1 MFHSQN
7 ASLQAEGGNYNDL
20 ENIDKWKGLFIASLK
35 KVLEQVHPKL
45 SAKDDAVCYV
55 EGLCLRLLAMLVAKP
70 PPHTIQD
77 VEDRVKKTFPN
88 PIDKWALNE
97 ARETVDKSKKKKL
110 VLPFDKIHSILQ
122 KDVLQYKIDSSVSLF
137 LVAILEYISADILK
151 LAGNYVRNIKHDE
164 ISQEDIE
171 LAMCADKVLM
181 DMFYQG
187 ESGENHSLS
196 PSPLP
201 PTTPRASLSYE
212 EIVKELINEE
222 KQYQRDLHMI
232 IRIFR
237 EELMRVFPHSK
248 DQLEI
253 IFSNILD
260 IYEVTVTLLGSL
272 EDVLEMSQEQ
282 APCIGSCFEELAEA
296 AEFDVYIKYSR
307 DVTSEAAK
315 QSLIN
320 LLERPEANSL
330 QTAAHGFRLAV
341 KYYLPKLLLGPI
353 AHAFLYLDYIKILL
367 QLSPSQEDR
376 ESFEQVQGL
385 LKPLQIE
392 LQAIVSAMPK
402 DSMARINSRTRKQ
415 LAMEKTKEMEKTVE
429 HWDKDVGQNCN
440 EFIREDTLA
449 KMSSGK
455 RMTERKVFLFD
466 GLLVLCKA
474 NTNRR
479 PGVTGGTTNY
489 DFRLKEKIYIRR
501 AEIIDRADT
510 EDLKHAF
517 EVSPRDPQSVVL
529 IAKNASHKCDWMA
542 DLIMLNTKPMLE
554 RLLDRD
560 ILLEIE
566 KKHPLKLP
574 SPELYKFAV
583 PDSTSNIV
591 LEGREGSSS
600 VPLIKGATL
609 VKLVERLTY
618 HMNADPMFVRTFL
631 TTYRSFCSPRDLLQL
646 LIERFDIPEPNLVY
660 TECTGKDG
668 SSGDVETEK
677 LHKNLQREDWKRY
690 KKEYVQPVQFR
701 VLNVLRH
708 WVDHHYYDFE
718 RDPQLLEMLLD
729 FLDTIKG
736 KSMRKWV
743 DSVSRI
749 IQKKK
754 NDACD
759 DNHRQITFAFGH
771 SPPAIEHHLQVP
783 DNEINLLTLHPLELA
798 RQLTL
803 LEFELYKNVKP
814 SELVGSVWTKKEK
827 ETTSPNLL
835 KIIKHTT
842 NFTRWIEK
850 SIIEAENYDER
861 VAIVSRA
868 IEVMMVCLDLNNFN
882 GVLSIVSAMLSASV
896 YRLKLTF
903 QGLSKRCEN
912 CLLECQELNN
922 DHFRKYQDKLRSI
935 NPPCVPFFGM
945 YLTNILHI
953 EEGNP
958 DFLPGTDLINFS
970 KRRRVAEITGEI
982 QQYQNQP
989 YCLKIDPKIRNFLET
1004 LDPFKDKS
1012 VTDIQ
1017 NYLYKESLRL
1027 EPRGC
1032 KAPQKFPRRWPDL
1045 SLKSPGI
1052 KPSHTKSNR
1061 HNSQSSGS
1069 ISSSSGLGLSTSTS
1083 TITPFIPRGPTSEP
1097 EHSPPSN
1104 LSAHDFSVFAN
1115 VRISESS
1122 NHHHPHHTRAG
1133 SSASSSFLSQ
1143 SNVSLNTISPN
1154 AYGDGDTV
1162 SLLSSATINISG
1174 SSHTGVCPPE
1184 VPRRSNSV
1192 VSMPGFTGGENFKP
1206 ILSPRYSDSGYMSG
1220 GRSGTLQ
1227 SNKGLDSLNEENSCS
1242 SASIETVLP
1251 VGGILVPSQAPPV
1264 VSPRKISGSSSVSEA
1279 QLLQHQDTASGD
1291 VSASS
1296 STGGMSPWSAAAS
1309 FNPSSPKLFMQYPTS
1324 AGDTSIYNNNN
1335 SISCDPPHNH
1345 HNSSIGPIPISPH
1358 VNVPHVA
1365 QNQFSSHNPPPL
1377 PPRQTTRIQKTET
1390 SHHVQQAPDAPQL
1403 PPRDKSPP
1411 PLPPRTY
1418 GSTRLTKEN
1427 LSMHNNLGT
1436 GKSSLLLPSTSTIM
1450 LRRNSAM
1457 ERAAKENLTNNL
1469 GSAPL
1474 TPSPSTSTSQ
1484 MTPNS
1489 AGGGNSTCP
1498 GSASNSPNLLLSGN
1512 GGGSN
1517 NNESSDKFNCVAQQQ
1532 SVPQLPPP
1540 VVSHRR
1546 QSSSTSPNDPNMQSS
1561 TPKLPPKPKTS
1572 IHSNSSDRTTM
1583 FQYPNPSTN

>member
-1 MFHSQN
+1 MFHCQN
-7 ASLQAEGGNYNDL
+7 ATLQIIDIDDL
-20 ENIDKWKGLFIASLK
+20 ENSVKWKGILIESLK
-35 KVLEQVHPKL
+35 EMLLLALEWKYPKMSIQD
-45 SAKDDAVCYV
+45 SAICYV
-55 EGLCLRLLAMLVAKP
+55 EALCLRLLAMLVARP

-88 PIDKWALNE
+88 PIDECVLYLT
-97 ARETVDKSKKKKL
+97 RDTVDKNIKL
-110 VLPFDKIHSILQ
+110 MLPFEKIHSILK
-122 KDVLQYKIDSSVSLF
+122 KDVLQYKIDRNVSLF
-137 LVAILEYISADILK
+137 LVAIVQYSFCGLMVLTRQYMRKAK
-151 LAGNYVRNIKHDE
+151 RFE
-164 ISQEDIE
+164 ITREDIE
-171 LAMCADKVLM
+171 EVILTEEVL
-181 DMFYQG
+181 DGIFYQS
-187 ESGENHSLS
+187 ESRDDYSLLS
-196 PSPLP
+196 PTLQ
-201 PTTPRASLSYE
+201 ASLNNR
-212 EIVKELINEE
+212 EIVKQLINDE
-222 KQYQRDLHMI
+222 KQYQRDLHVI
-232 IRIFR
+232 INLFW
-237 EELMRVFPHSK
+237 EELMRVFPNSK
-248 DQLEI
+248 DQLDI
-253 IFSNILD
+253 IFSNIHD
-260 IYEVTVTLLGSL
+260 IYDVTSSLLGSL
-272 EDVLEMSQEQ
+272 ENVIELSQEQ
-282 APCIGSCFEELAEA
+282 APCIGSCFEKFAET
-296 AEFDVYIKYSR
+296 AEFDVYIKYSQ
-307 DVTSEAAK
+307 DVTSESAK
-315 QSLIN
+315 QCLAN
-320 LLERPEANSL
+320 LLERPEANLL
-330 QTAAHGFRLAV
+330 QFASFFFELAV

-353 AHAFLYLDYIKILL
+353 IHAFLYMDYIKILL
-367 QLSPSQEDR
+367 KLSPSQEDR
-376 ESFEQVQGL
+376 KSFKKVKRI
-385 LKPLQIE
+385 LKPLQIKLLKIE
-392 LQAIVSAMPK
+392 ASMPMTII
-402 DSMARINSRTRKQ
+402 SESTRKEM
-415 LAMEKTKEMEKTVE
+415 AIKKKTEMENTVE
-429 HWDKDVGQNCN
+429 HWDKD
-440 EFIREDTLA
+440 
-449 KMSSGK
+449 
-455 RMTERKVFLFD
+455 
-466 GLLVLCKA
+466 
-474 NTNRR
+474 
-479 PGVTGGTTNY
+479 
-489 DFRLKEKIYIRR
+489 EKIYIRR
-501 AEIIDRADT
+501 AEIIDRPDT
-510 EDLKHAF
+510 DELKHAF

-529 IAKNASHKCDWMA
+529 VAKSASHKCDWMA

-583 PDSTSNIV
+583 PDSPENIV

-618 HMNADPMFVRTFL
+618 HIYADPMFVRTFL
-631 TTYRSFCSPRDLLQL
+631 TTYRSFCSPTDLLQL

-660 TECTGKDG
+660 TDTSATGKEQ
-668 SSGDVETEK
+668 GDVETEK
-677 LHKNLQREDWKRY
+677 IHKNLQREDWKRY

-708 WVDHHYYDFE
+708 WVDQHYYDFE
-718 RDPQLLEMLLD
+718 R
-729 FLDTIKG
+729 

-754 NDACD
+754 NDAFD

-868 IEVMMVCLDLNNFN
+868 IEVMMVLLDLNNFN
-882 GVLSIVSAMLSASV
+882 GVLSIVSAMGSASV

-912 CLLECQELNN
+912 CLMECRELNG

-958 DFLPGTDLINFS
+958 DFLPGRDLINFS

-989 YCLKIDPKIRNFLET
+989 YCLKIDPKIRHFLET
-1004 LDPFKDKS
+1004 LDPFPEMS
-1012 VTDIQ
+1012 VADIQ

-1052 KPSHTKSNR
+1052 KPSHQKGNR

-1069 ISSSSGLGLSTSTS
+1069 LVGLVASSSSLPSTL
-1083 TITPFIPRGPTSEP
+1083 PLMPRGPTSEP

-1115 VRISESS
+1115 VRISDN
-1122 NHHHPHHTRAG
+1122 NHHHHHHYRSSTV
-1133 SSASSSFLSQ
+1133 SHNHSASTSFLSH
-1143 SNVSLNTISPN
+1143 SNMSLNTISPSSI
-1154 AYGDGDTV
+1154 GDGDTL
-1162 SLLSSATINISG
+1162 SLSSAATINISG
-1174 SSHTGVCPPE
+1174 PSSSSGPPE

-1192 VSMPGFTGGENFKP
+1192 VSMPGFGNNSNSSGDSFRP
-1206 ILSPRYSDSGYMSG
+1206 ILSPRYSDSVTYLLS
-1220 GRSGTLQ
+1220 GRSGNTLQHQ
-1227 SNKGLDSLNEENSCS
+1227 SNKGLDSLNEENSFS
-1242 SASIETVLP
+1242 STSLDSISSIQT
-1251 VGGILVPSQAPPV
+1251 IVPPII
-1264 VSPRKISGSSSVSEA
+1264 SPRKVSVD
-1279 QLLQHQDTASGD
+1279 QQQQQHQDTSGD

-1296 STGGMSPWSAAAS
+1296 STGGVSPWSTGGSS
-1309 FNPSSPKLFMQYPTS
+1309 FNPSSPKLFMQYPT
-1324 AGDTSIYNNNN
+1324 GDCTNSSIYNNNINNNN
-1335 SISCDPPHNH
+1335 SISCDLHHQQHQNLHN
-1345 HNSSIGPIPISPH
+1345 NMSNIGPIPISPH

-1377 PPRQTTRIQKTET
+1377 PPRFRQTTRIQKTET
-1390 SHHVQQAPDAPQL
+1390 SHVQQAPDAPQL

-1418 GSTRLTKEN
+1418 VGITRLTKEN
-1427 LSMHNNLGT
+1427 LSMHNCLGS

-1457 ERAAKENLTNNL
+1457 ERAAKENMTNNL
-1469 GSAPL
+1469 GSAPP
-1474 TPSPSTSTSQ
+1474 TPSPSTSNTTPTHIQSN
-1484 MTPNS
+1484 TPNS
-1489 AGGGNSTCP
+1489 AGHATSD
-1498 GSASNSPNLLLSGN
+1498 SPNLLLSSA
-1512 GGGSN
+1512 GSN
-1517 NNESSDKFNCVAQQQ
+1517 NNESSDKFNFGTQVQQQQ
-1532 SVPQLPPP
+1532 SGHNFPLLPPP
-1540 VVSHRR
+1540 VGHRR
-1546 QSSSTSPNDPNMQSS
+1546 QSSSTSPSGEIQSS

-1572 IHSNSSDRTTM
+1572 IQSDRTM

>member
-1 MFHSQN
+1 MVTTAGSI
-7 ASLQAEGGNYNDL
+7 NDL
-20 ENIDKWKGLFIASLK
+20 ENSDKWKGIFIASLK

-45 SAKDDAVCYV
+45 SAKDNAVYYV
-55 EGLCLRLLAMLVAKP
+55 EALCLRLLAMLVAKP

-110 VLPFDKIHSILQ
+110 VLPFEKIHSTLQ

-137 LVAILEYISADILK
+137 LVAILEYISADIFK
-151 LAGNYVRNIKHDE
+151 LAGNYVRNIKSFE
-164 ISQEDIE
+164 ISREDIE

-187 ESGENHSLS
+187 ESGDNHSLS

-201 PTTPRASLSYE
+201 PTPRASLNYE
-212 EIVKELINEE
+212 EIVKQLINDE

-237 EELMRVFPHSK
+237 EELMRVFPNSK
-248 DQLEI
+248 DQLDI

-260 IYEVTVTLLGSL
+260 IYDVTVTFLGSL
-272 EDVLEMSQEQ
+272 EDVIEMSQEQ

-307 DVTSEAAK
+307 DVTSESAK
-315 QSLIN
+315 QCLAN
-320 LLERPEANSL
+320 LLETPEANSL
-330 QTAAHGFRLAV
+330 QTASHGFRLAV

-353 AHAFLYLDYIKILL
+353 THAFLYIDYIKILL

-392 LQAIVSAMPK
+392 LQAIVASMPK
-402 DSMARINSRTRKQ
+402 DSIARINSRTRKQ

-449 KMSSGK
+449 KLSSGK
-455 RMTERKVFLFD
+455 RITERKVFLFD

-479 PGVTGGTTNY
+479 PGVTGTTNY

-501 AEIIDRADT
+501 AEIIDRPDT
-510 EDLKHAF
+510 DELKHAF

-529 IAKNASHKCDWMA
+529 VAKSASHKCDWMA

-583 PDSTSNIV
+583 PDSPENIV

-618 HMNADPMFVRTFL
+618 HIYADPMFVRTFL
-631 TTYRSFCSPRDLLQL
+631 TTYRSFCSPTDLLQL

-660 TECTGKDG
+660 TDTSATGKEQ
-668 SSGDVETEK
+668 GDVETEK
-677 LHKNLQREDWKRY
+677 IHKNLQREDWKRY

-708 WVDHHYYDFE
+708 WVDQHYYDFE
-718 RDPQLLEMLLD
+718 R
-729 FLDTIKG
+729 

-754 NDACD
+754 NDAFD

-868 IEVMMVCLDLNNFN
+868 IEVMMVLLDLNNFN
-882 GVLSIVSAMLSASV
+882 GVLSIVSAMGSASV

-912 CLLECQELNN
+912 CLMECRELNG

-958 DFLPGTDLINFS
+958 DFLPGRDLINFS

-989 YCLKIDPKIRNFLET
+989 YCLKIDPKIRHFLET
-1004 LDPFKDKS
+1004 LDPFPEMS
-1012 VTDIQ
+1012 VADIQ

-1052 KPSHTKSNR
+1052 KPSHQKGNR

-1069 ISSSSGLGLSTSTS
+1069 LVGLVASSSSLPSTL
-1083 TITPFIPRGPTSEP
+1083 PLMPRGPTSEP

-1115 VRISESS
+1115 VRISDN
-1122 NHHHPHHTRAG
+1122 NHHHHHHYRSSTV
-1133 SSASSSFLSQ
+1133 SHNHSASTSFLSH
-1143 SNVSLNTISPN
+1143 SNMSLNTISPSSI
-1154 AYGDGDTV
+1154 GDGDTL
-1162 SLLSSATINISG
+1162 SLSSAATINISG
-1174 SSHTGVCPPE
+1174 PSSSSGPPE

-1192 VSMPGFTGGENFKP
+1192 VSMPGFGNNSNSSGDSFRP
-1206 ILSPRYSDSGYMSG
+1206 ILSPRYSDSVTYLLS
-1220 GRSGTLQ
+1220 GRSGNTLQHQ
-1227 SNKGLDSLNEENSCS
+1227 SNKGLDSLNEENSFS
-1242 SASIETVLP
+1242 STSLDSISSIQT
-1251 VGGILVPSQAPPV
+1251 IVPPII
-1264 VSPRKISGSSSVSEA
+1264 SPRKVSVD
-1279 QLLQHQDTASGD
+1279 QQQQQHQDTSGD

-1296 STGGMSPWSAAAS
+1296 STGGVSPWSTGGSS
-1309 FNPSSPKLFMQYPTS
+1309 FNPSSPKLFMQYPT
-1324 AGDTSIYNNNN
+1324 GDCTNSSIYNNNINNNN
-1335 SISCDPPHNH
+1335 SISCDLHHQQHQNLHN
-1345 HNSSIGPIPISPH
+1345 NMSNIGPIPISPH

-1377 PPRQTTRIQKTET
+1377 PPRFRQTTRIQKTET
-1390 SHHVQQAPDAPQL
+1390 SHVQQAPDAPQL

-1418 GSTRLTKEN
+1418 VGITRLTKEN
-1427 LSMHNNLGT
+1427 LSMHNCLGS

-1457 ERAAKENLTNNL
+1457 ERAAKENMTNNL
-1469 GSAPL
+1469 GSAPP
-1474 TPSPSTSTSQ
+1474 TPSPSTSNTTPTHIQSN
-1484 MTPNS
+1484 TPNS
-1489 AGGGNSTCP
+1489 AGHATSD
-1498 GSASNSPNLLLSGN
+1498 SPNLLLSSA
-1512 GGGSN
+1512 GSN
-1517 NNESSDKFNCVAQQQ
+1517 NNESSDKFNFGTQVQQQQ
-1532 SVPQLPPP
+1532 SGHNFPLLPPP
-1540 VVSHRR
+1540 VGHRR
-1546 QSSSTSPNDPNMQSS
+1546 QSSSTSPSGEIQSS

-1572 IHSNSSDRTTM
+1572 IQSDRTM